1 MLQCHVLWRH
11 SPRRPSLLI
20 EPVQHPKPSP
30 NMARS
35 PDQIATLYIALGVIL
50 NVVAAISIWSTNIVF
65 VDAFSPGASS
75 TNSILSARNRN
86 RNAATFTSRIPS
98 SPTSPPRTTQLHSS
112 PLGDLFSGI
121 TGQAPTSL
129 DYPEDVLVG
138 TNIDPS
144 KSNVDLQCVYKASRD
159 GWSAINFH
167 DSVDG
172 RGSALV
178 VVLSKSGKKFGGY
191 NPLGWQSSDDY
202 GASNAAFLWYEKGG
216 SAVRCPVLSG
226 GNAAIFDYATGGP
239 NFGAADLV
247 IGSPQAAVL
256 GGFAGPDMEDTS
268 ITAGN
273 LREGSSS
280 AGGAYDVPNGW
291 PVRGKFGA
299 VEIEVYCNGNIKP
312 SGGGGGFSLWPF

>member
-1 MLQCHVLWRH
+1 
-11 SPRRPSLLI
+11 
-20 EPVQHPKPSP
+20 
-30 NMARS
+30 MART
-35 PDQIATLYIALGVIL
+35 PDQIASLYIALGLIL
-50 NVVAAISIWSTNIVF
+50 NVLAAISIWSTNIVF
-65 VDAFSPGASS
+65 VDAFSQCTSS
-75 TNSILSARNRN
+75 TSGILSARNG
-86 RNAATFTSRIPS
+86 NAATFTSRIPS
-98 SPTSPPRTTQLHSS
+98 SPQSPPRSSRLFSS

-121 TGQAPTSL
+121 TGQAPASL
-129 DYPEDVLVG
+129 EYPEDVLVG

-191 NPLGWQSSDDY
+191 NPLGWQSTDDY
-202 GASNAAFLWYEKGG
+202 GASNAAFLWYDKGG

-280 AGGAYDVPNGW
+280 AGGAYDVPNAW

>member
-1 MLQCHVLWRH
+1 
-11 SPRRPSLLI
+11 
-20 EPVQHPKPSP
+20 
-30 NMARS
+30 MARTA
-35 PDQIATLYIALGVIL
+35 DQIATFYIALGVIINAL
-50 NVVAAISIWSTNIVF
+50 AALSIWSTNIIF
-65 VDAFSPGASS
+65 VDAFTPASTSSIRSSHS
-75 TNSILSARNRN
+75 T
-86 RNAATFTSRIPS
+86 RI
-98 SPTSPPRTTQLHSS
+98 HSS
-112 PLGDLFSGI
+112 SLGDLLSGI
-121 TGQAPTSL
+121 TGQAPASL
-129 DYPEDVLVG
+129 DYPSDVLDG

-167 DSVDG
+167 ENVDG

-191 NPLGWQSSDDY
+191 NPLGWDSTDDY
-202 GASNAAFLWYEKGG
+202 GSSNAAFLWYDGGG
-216 SAVRCPVLSG
+216 SEAVRCPILAG

-268 ITAGN
+268 ITAGD

-280 AGGAYDVPNGW
+280 AGGAFDVPTGW
-291 PVRGKFGA
+291 PVRGKFGV
-299 VEIEVYCNGNIKP
+299 VEIEVHCNGNVKP
-312 SGGGGGFSLWPF
+312 SGSGGGFRLWPF

>member
-1 MLQCHVLWRH
+1 
-11 SPRRPSLLI
+11 
-20 EPVQHPKPSP
+20 
-30 NMARS
+30 MARS

-50 NVVAAISIWSTNIVF
+50 NVLAALSIWSTNIVF
-65 VDAFSPGASS
+65 VDAFSPGAS
-75 TNSILSARNRN
+75 R
-86 RNAATFTSRIPS
+86 TFSSRISS
-98 SPTSPPRTTQLHSS
+98 SPLSPPRPAHLYSS

-121 TGQAPTSL
+121 TGQAPASL
-129 DYPEDVLVG
+129 EYPADVLEG

-191 NPLGWQSSDDY
+191 NPLGWQSTDDY
-202 GASNAAFLWYEKGG
+202 GASNAAFLWYDKGG
-216 SAVRCPVLSG
+216 NAVRCPVLSG
-226 GNAAIFDYATGGP
+226 GNAAIFDYAMGGP

-291 PVRGKFGA
+291 PVRGKFGV

>member
-1 MLQCHVLWRH
+1 
-11 SPRRPSLLI
+11 
-20 EPVQHPKPSP
+20 
-30 NMARS
+30 MAQT
-35 PDQIATLYIALGVIL
+35 PDQIASLYIVVGILL
-50 NVVAAISIWSTNIVF
+50 NVLAAFSIWSTNIVF

-75 TNSILSARNRN
+75 SILSARNRN
-86 RNAATFTSRIPS
+86 AATLTSRSS
-98 SPTSPPRTTQLHSS
+98 SPPPPASSSAPRMTQLHSS
-112 PLGDLFSGI
+112 PLGDLLSGI
-121 TGQAPTSL
+121 TGQAPASL
-129 DYPEDVLVG
+129 DYPEDVLEG
-138 TNIDPS
+138 TNIDPTR
-144 KSNVDLQCVYKASRD
+144 SNVALQCVYKASRD

-167 DSVDG
+167 ESVDG

-178 VVLSKSGKKFGGY
+178 VVLNKSGKKFGGY
-191 NPLGWQSSDDY
+191 NPLGWQSTDDY
-202 GASNAAFLWYEKGG
+202 GASNAAFLWFDKGGG

-280 AGGAYDVPNGW
+280 PGGAYVVPNGW
-291 PVRGKFGA
+291 PARGKFGVA
-299 VEIEVYCNGNIKP
+299 EIEVYCNGNIKP

>member
-1 MLQCHVLWRH
+1 
-11 SPRRPSLLI
+11 
-20 EPVQHPKPSP
+20 
-30 NMARS
+30 MARS
-35 PDQIATLYIALGVIL
+35 PEQIASLYIALGVTL
-50 NVVAAISIWSTNIVF
+50 NIIAAISIWSTNIVF
-65 VDAFSPGASS
+65 VDAFSPSGASPS
-75 TNSILSARNRN
+75 PSISSILSARNRN
-86 RNAATFTSRIPS
+86 GNAATFTSRIPS
-98 SPTSPPRTTQLHSS
+98 TPRITQLYSS

-121 TGQAPTSL
+121 TGQAPATL
-129 DYPEDVLVG
+129 EYPADVLVG

-144 KSNVDLQCVYKASRD
+144 KSNVDLQCVYKASVD

-191 NPLGWQSSDDY
+191 NPLGWQSTDDY
-202 GASNAAFLWYEKGG
+202 GASNAAFLWYDKGG

-312 SGGGGGFSLWPF
+312 SGGSGGGFSLWPF